1 MERRVEMRIKFFVIT
16 PVIALIL
23 NSCAGMQGSGRIN
36 ERGPVL
42 YTTGWYDDN
51 GLSPKYITYSRKEEL
66 PLFPE
71 KKGQSPRLDFLIDT
85 LDILDEPERRLLQQ
99 FLYEDLSCQNYSAKR
114 FDKVK
119 TDYLKLKDEAV
130 QNSDRSYDWSYT
142 EAFDGRVYPSLFVI
156 SRSRYTFSGGAHGQ
170 NEKTFFVLD
179 RGSLSK
185 VELSDILESGARG
198 LLQKQIDDALRA
210 RYHAA
215 PDEPL
220 KSIGF
225 LEDTAGVPD
234 NFFISREG
242 LGFCWNPYEVT
253 PYVMG
258 TIDVVLSYEQIEGL
272 LNDRGKELFSDL

>member
-1 MERRVEMRIKFFVIT
+1 MERRIDMRIKFFVIT
-16 PVIALIL
+16 PFIALIL

-36 ERGPVL
+36 ERDPML
-42 YTTGWYDDN
+42 YTTGWYGGN
-51 GLSPKYITYSRKEEL
+51 GSPKYVTYSRKEEL
-66 PLFPE
+66 LLVPE
-71 KKGQSPRLDFLIDT
+71 RRGQSPRLDFLIDT
-85 LDILDEPERRLLQQ
+85 LDILDEPERKLLQQ
-99 FLYEDLSCQNYSAKR
+99 FLYEGLSCQNYVAKK
-114 FDKVK
+114 FDRIKA
-119 TDYLKLKDEAV
+119 DYLGLKDEAV
-130 QNSDRSYDWSYT
+130 VNDGRVYDWSYT

-185 VELSDILESGARG
+185 VELSDILESGARV
-198 LLQKQIDDALRA
+198 LLQNKIDDALRA

-215 PDEPL
+215 PDAPL

-258 TIDVVLSYEQIEGL
+258 TIDVVLPYAQIEGL
-272 LNDRGKELFSDL
+272 LNDRGRGLFSDL